1 MGEDPCVC
9 CIGPLGLTQGLRT
22 CPGALSCHHPG
33 GRSVRSGSLL
43 LGGSFWGSHRDR
55 AVLLPQTQQ
64 QGRRSLDVPR
74 EDEGTW
80 AQFWHPKPET
90 LWQPCRA
97 TCPVG
102 PALTGVR
109 FLWEA
114 GTLHTYGPRGI
125 QGLQKRCPWEPC
137 GPAQVL
143 WPGRRAGR
151 NTWECE
157 GEVGSRCLTGL
168 LVWG

>member
-1 MGEDPCVC
+1 MPW
-9 CIGPLGLTQGLRT
+9 GPFLPPSRWEE
-22 CPGALSCHHPG
+22 CEEWESSPGTL
-33 GRSVRSGSLL
+33 
-43 LGGSFWGSHRDR
+43 GSFWGSHRDR

-97 TCPVG
+97 TCSVA
-102 PALTGVR
+102 PALTAVR

-114 GTLHTYGPRGI
+114 GTPPY
-125 QGLQKRCPWEPC
+125 
-137 GPAQVL
+137 L
-143 WPGRRAGR
+143 WPPRYTRAAEEMSMGALWPC
-151 NTWECE
+151 TGAVAWEKSWE
-157 GEVGSRCLTGL
+157 EHVG
-168 LVWG
+168 V